1 MLAVTGNYNPSII
14 RIAAAFAI
22 LLGVFS
28 PVGAFLHSIP
38 VAVMGGVSFILFG
51 MIASVGI
58 RTISNAQ
65 LDFNRSRNLIIV
77 ALILV
82 CGLGGVKLS
91 IGSFAV
97 EGIGLS
103 ALVGMIA
110 NLILHIILP
119 DDPDND

>member
-1 MLAVTGNYNPSII
+1 
-14 RIAAAFAI
+14 
-22 LLGVFS
+22 
-28 PVGAFLHSIP
+28 
-38 VAVMGGVSFILFG
+38 

-65 LDFNRSRNLIIV
+65 LNFNRSRNLIIV

-82 CGLGGVKLS
+82 CGLGGVTIT
-91 IGSFAV
+91 IGTT
-97 EGIGLS
+97 ELKGIGLS

-110 NLILHIILP
+110 NLVLHIILP